1 MAPARVMQVYS
12 LLLLSLASACSPAD
26 PSSGLFVQ
34 ASADPVGADGSD
46 CLPFPSLA
54 AALQALPITGG
65 TLLPQ
70 PMVDYW
76 PLGGLVIELPS
87 TIDGQGGKFLLN
99 TSTEISSAGYLVLR
113 NLVLSSDSEASF
125 EVKGQLSL
133 QSCTLRSLQGDFAR
147 VSGWMEVVSSRTE
160 SSTGT
165 LASLSTFGTTLLLL
179 NSDFSDLSAVL
190 AFQPTALSPSP
201 NFPSSILVQ
210 NCSISQFKTA
220 IMLRD
225 DVTMFSGTYTGVSEL
240 TVRKCTFE
248 SFTEVA
254 IQGDLYF
261 WNVTITES
269 SFSWGKTALQLRL
282 NDHSHVVSFTYF
294 RNLEQGA
301 NLTALAEVL
310 TFTSCSFSHTSQS
323 VILTQARPFS
333 LLSLSSCSFQD
344 IGNSTS
350 TGSVLLLQN
359 AGKVMLVDSQVR
371 NSQAKNGGI
380 VYGALTTLI
389 ELTDCSFTNLTA
401 VNGPVV
407 DLQSSAL
414 KILRTHIDKTKTM
427 GNALNIVG
435 QTTALTDSTFRNIQS
450 GSYLFY
456 IFESVTQV
464 TGCLVESCG
473 AGNQMMTAATSTVPC
488 FVSNTVF
495 RNVSFGNAFVL
506 PYASQMYYYND
517 VTFDMAKEVNSG
529 TLFANFGTLIAVT
542 KGVFSGSVGVLAG
555 GVGPVGYTS
564 LVDCVFANLTLKS
577 LFAAGTATLL
587 VANSTFTDVVVT
599 NAKAFPLRA
608 TLLTFTNNTIA
619 RLQGSFIDIKQSTLL
634 ITGLT
639 VRNSSVLEATNFLDT
654 IQSVV
659 TMKNAVFQSITLRE
673 NSALFKFDLQ
683 SLVTISSSTFAN
695 LSVASATG
703 LIIAKHSSLQLSSL
717 TAAHFTTSFVVA
729 AESSLTM
736 SDSTF
741 LQIGEAEAAQYDGGA
756 VHGVQMLSVNL
767 TNCSFT
773 QVQARKGGALYV
785 AYTNPNKPSIRRQMS
800 SDGFVRVTEC
810 RFEYCR
816 SAEDGGSVYLS
827 YATATFSE
835 VVFEK
840 NTAAGSGGALA
851 LYCDPTELQF
861 ACFYRLH
868 LTTFLSNSALS
879 GGALKYDKVKPLIT
893 NSSEHNNTALYG
905 HFWAAFP
912 VELRH
917 MHATTLHGQSGVPFS
932 DPITL
937 GLYDELGQ
945 LVVSDGISKGF
956 LRATVQTAL
965 VSGLQTVQ
973 AQQGVF
979 TFAGLSIVDT
989 PGKQISLQLTSDAID
1004 YAHPNPN
1011 TGLESQAVHLDLV
1024 LRTCIAG
1031 EIISN
1036 SVCDLCAAGTY
1047 SFNTSDTV
1055 CSSCPTGLTCHGGA
1069 NTTVSRNYWRPTNTS
1084 ELLLDCYAQDICLG
1098 GNLAQCETGYTGRL
1112 CTFCDES
1119 YFRFGNFFCLPCGN
1133 SVWGVF
1139 RGVLVI
1145 LGTALFLVVMI
1156 IGNLRSTVKKKSSL
1170 SPHFRILLNFNQV
1183 SMLMSSLQIKW
1194 PVDLLSFFEGLK
1206 LTGNA
1211 TQFAFSNECLAEGST
1226 INYLYQKVVLVAV
1239 IPLIMILIAVII
1251 WGPVALIKRNTEYL
1265 RVHAICSV
1273 IVLLLSMQPIVLQ
1286 SSLQVYPCV
1295 EVEPGSLWLLHD
1307 MRIACW
1313 QGDHSAYALGVALP
1327 AILVWCVA
1335 TPLLFWA
1342 LLYRQRRNLNN
1353 PVNIRRIG
1361 FLYSGYHP
1369 RFYFWEFVVVLR
1381 KSVMVIIANLMVTV
1395 QNKAQCLV
1403 ALSALWLFL
1412 VLQYKATPFET
1423 HRFNRTEF
1431 LSLLSSLVTVVAGS
1445 LYLSDLRAKTGAY
1458 YALLVL
1464 VFAFNLLFMLVWIV
1478 LFCIYLAQGASARVA
1493 HFGKWLDKVSEKY
1506 LRG

>member
-1 MAPARVMQVYS
+1 MPQTRTAPW
-12 LLLLSLASACSPAD
+12 L
-26 PSSGLFVQ
+26 
-34 ASADPVGADGSD
+34 
-46 CLPFPSLA
+46 
-54 AALQALPITGG
+54 
-65 TLLPQ
+65 
-70 PMVDYW
+70 
-76 PLGGLVIELPS
+76 LGGLTIELPS
-87 TIDGQGGKFLLN
+87 TIDGQGGSFLLN
-99 TSTEISSAGYLVLR
+99 THTEISPAGYLVLR
-113 NLVLSSDSEASF
+113 NLVLSSDSGASI
-125 EVKGQLSL
+125 EVKGKLSI
-133 QSCTLRSLQGDFAR
+133 QSCTLRNLNGDFSR
-147 VSGWMEVVSSRTE
+147 VSGWVEVMSSQTE

-165 LASLSTFGTTLLLL
+165 LASLSTFGATLLLQ
-179 NSDFSDLSAVL
+179 NSTFHDLPTVLTFQSAALSA
-190 AFQPTALSPSP
+190 SPR
-201 NFPSSILVQ
+201 FPSSILIQ
-210 NCSISQFKTA
+210 NCSITRFQTA
-220 IMLRD
+220 IKLKD
-225 DVTMFSGTYTGVSEL
+225 DVTMFSGIYPEVSLL
-240 TVRKCTFE
+240 TVRNCKFE
-248 SFTEVA
+248 SFADVA

-269 SFSWGKTALQLRL
+269 SFSMGKVGLQLRL
-282 NDHSHVVSFTYF
+282 NDHSHVVSLTHFLG
-294 RNLEQGA
+294 LEQGV
-301 NLTALAEVL
+301 NLTAL
-310 TFTSCSFSHTSQS
+310 TKSFSFTTCSFSHTKQS
-323 VILTQARPFS
+323 VILTQANPSS
-333 LLSLSSCSFQD
+333 LLSLSACTFQY

-350 TGSVLLLQN
+350 TGSALLLQN
-359 AGKVMLVDSQVR
+359 AGKVRLIGSQVR
-371 NSQAKNGGI
+371 HSQAKSGGVI
-380 VYGALTTLI
+380 SATLTTLI

-401 VNGPVV
+401 TNGPVV

-414 KILRTHIDKTKTM
+414 KILRTQIDIAKTP

-435 QTTALTDSTFRNIQS
+435 QTTEFIDSSFRNIQS
-450 GSYLFY
+450 GAYLFY

-464 TGCLVESCG
+464 TACLVESCG

-488 FVSNTVF
+488 YVSNTVF

-506 PYASQMYYYND
+506 PYASQMYYYDN
-517 VTFDMAKEVNSG
+517 VTFDMAKEVSSG

-542 KGVFSGSVGVLAG
+542 KGVLSGSVGVLAG

-564 LVDCVFANLTLKS
+564 LVDCVFANLTIKS

-608 TLLTFTNNTIA
+608 TSLTFSNNTIV
-619 RLQGSFIDIKQSTLL
+619 RLKGRLLDSKQSTLL

-639 VRNSSVLEATNFLDT
+639 VRDSSVLEETNFLDT

-659 TMKNAVFQSITLRE
+659 TMKNALFQGVAMGG

-683 SLVTISSSTFAN
+683 SLVAISWSTFTD
-695 LSVASATG
+695 LSVASNAG
-703 LIIAKHSSLQLSSL
+703 FIIAKHSSIQLSHL
-717 TAAHFTTSFVVA
+717 TVSHLTTTFLAA

-741 LQIGEAEAAQYDGGA
+741 LQIGEAEDAQYDGGA
-756 VHGVQMLSVNL
+756 VHGVQMLGVSL

-773 QVQARKGGALYV
+773 QVQARNGGAIHI
-785 AYTNPNKPSIRRQMS
+785 AYTNPNKASIRRQMS
-800 SDGFVRVTEC
+800 PDGYVRITEC
-810 RFEYCR
+810 RFEQCR
-816 SAEDGGSVYLS
+816 SAKDGGSVYLS

-835 VVFEK
+835 VVFEN
-840 NTAAGSGGALA
+840 NTAAGNGGALA
-851 LYCDPTELQF
+851 LYCDPAELQF

-868 LTTFLSNSALS
+868 FTSFLRNSALA
-879 GGALKYDKVKPLIT
+879 GGALKYDKVKPLLT
-893 NSSEHNNTALYG
+893 NSSEYSNTALYG
-905 HFWAAFP
+905 DFWAAFP
-912 VELRH
+912 VELRN
-917 MHATTLHGQSGVPFS
+917 MRASTLQGQSGFPFS
-932 DPITL
+932 DPIAL

-945 LVVSDGISKGF
+945 LVVSDSLSKGF
-956 LRATVQTAL
+956 LRAAVQTAL
-965 VSGLQTVQ
+965 VTGLQTVQ

-979 TFAGLSIVDT
+979 TFAGLSVTDT
-989 PGKQISLQLTSDAID
+989 PGTQVGLQLTSDAID
-1004 YAHPNPN
+1004 YVNPNPN
-1011 TGLESQAVHLDLV
+1011 TGLESQMVRIDLV

-1036 SVCDLCAAGTY
+1036 SVCDMCAAGTY
-1047 SFNTSDTV
+1047 SFNTSDSV

-1069 NTTVSRNYWRPTNTS
+1069 NTTVSRNYWRPANTS
-1084 ELLLDCYAQDICLG
+1084 ELLLNCYAQDICLG
-1098 GNLAQCETGYTGRL
+1098 GNLALCETGYTGRL
-1112 CTFCDES
+1112 CTFCEEG

-1211 TQFAFSNECLAEGST
+1211 TQFAFSNECLAEGSDL
-1226 INYLYQKVVLVAV
+1226 NYLYQKVVLVAV
-1239 IPLIMILIAVII
+1239 VPLIMILIAVII
-1251 WGPVALIKRNTEYL
+1251 WGSVALIKRNTEYL
-1265 RVHAICSV
+1265 RVHTICSV

-1286 SSLQVYPCV
+1286 SSLQIYPCV

-1307 MRIACW
+1307 MEIACW
-1313 QGDHSAYALGVALP
+1313 QGDHSIYALGVALP

-1335 TPLLFWA
+1335 TPLLFWG

-1369 RFYFWEFVVVLR
+1369 RFYYWEFVVVLR
-1381 KSVMVIIANLMVTV
+1381 KSVMVIIANVMVTV
-1395 QNKAQCLV
+1395 QSKAQCLV

-1412 VLQYKATPFET
+1412 VLQYKATPLET

-1445 LYLSDLRAKTGAY
+1445 LYLSDLRSQTGAY
-1458 YALLVL
+1458 YILLVL
-1464 VFAFNLLFMLVWIV
+1464 VFTFNSLFMLVWV
-1478 LFCIYLAQGASARVA
+1478 LLFFVYLTQGASVRVA

-1506 LRG
+1506 LQG